1 MNRLDRRGWRDYG
14 SRQLRQTCFPLSKKN
29 SASVAP
35 RPAATNDV
43 VWSRR
48 IRATRSDQPSVW
60 MITGIPN

>member
-14 SRQLRQTCFPLSKKN
+14 PANSHKCFPLSKKT

-48 IRATRSDQPSVW
+48 IQATRSDQPSVW
-60 MITGIPN
+60 MFTGIPN